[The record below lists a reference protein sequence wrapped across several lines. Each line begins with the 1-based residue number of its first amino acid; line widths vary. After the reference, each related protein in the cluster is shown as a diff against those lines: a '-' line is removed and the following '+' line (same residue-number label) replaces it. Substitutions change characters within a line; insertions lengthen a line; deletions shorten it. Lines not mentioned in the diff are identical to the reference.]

1 LKKALHFR
9 GYSTDL
15 LQKIEYGYNGKPY
28 ILNWQSFSISHAKNY
43 VVLAFGT
50 NQEIGIDIEFH
61 KERLPTKNMLSFLLP
76 TEQNFIEKSSNPKAA
91 FFIIWTRKEAF
102 SKRQA
107 KAQQTDIKNVTIPK
121 SPHNTPGTFTTS
133 PSPQIT
139 HVISLFN
146 SHKSK

>member
-91 FFIIWTRKEAF
+91 FFTIWTRKEAIL
-102 SKRQA
+102 
-107 KAQQTDIKNVTIPK
+107 KATGE
-121 SPHNTPGTFTTS
+121 GTTNGYKKCDCT
-133 PSPQIT
+133 QIT
-139 HVISLFN
+139 TQYARNFHNISIAQNYTCHLAI
-146 SHKSK
+146 